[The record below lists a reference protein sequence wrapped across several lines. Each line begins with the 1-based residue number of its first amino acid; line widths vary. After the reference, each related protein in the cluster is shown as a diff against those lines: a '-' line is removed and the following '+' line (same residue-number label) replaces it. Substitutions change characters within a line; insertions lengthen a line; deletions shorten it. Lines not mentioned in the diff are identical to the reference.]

1 MVYSLSVMK
10 NWIRLQVEFIMQYHV
25 STPLIPIK

>member
-1 MVYSLSVMK
+1 MVYSLLVMK
-10 NWIRLQVEFIMQYHV
+10 NWIRLQVELIDLYHV

>member
-1 MVYSLSVMK
+1 MVYSLLVMK
-10 NWIRLQVEFIMQYHV
+10 NWIRLQVELLEYHV